1 MKLDL
6 FAHPVSFRSDREG
19 EAARIAATGADGVVL
34 ALAYHS
40 GRWLLTTSDP
50 GAVVHLDAGRFF
62 RADDPDL
69 LDQSVVDDSS
79 AGVVGALRSAG
90 LDASGWLVGLHQS
103 EMATRRPD
111 LALRN
116 AFGHRY
122 RHALC
127 PARPEVVA
135 FARALVAG
143 AARATGVSRLELEAF
158 GYLGWEHQGAHEKVG
173 TALRPADR
181 WLLSL
186 CVCLACSAQ
195 FNDSGVD
202 PAELA
207 ERTATAVRTQLAEPR
222 PAATDPVEDVDSALG
237 PQLHQAVLR
246 VRSRVSCDLVTAAV
260 DAAGST
266 PVSVRATADPH
277 GCAGKTAGGLGDLT
291 ATRAGLTVTDLS
303 GDFGALQRE
312 LEAAA
317 AVATHL
323 TVGWSLFHS
332 ATPTSAVLG
341 AVTDLALAHGAD
353 ALALYLYDL
362 VPAARLRDLSTQ
374 RRASALVTTGETS
387 R

>member
-1 MKLDL
+1 MKVDL
-6 FAHPVSFRSDREG
+6 FAHPVSFRADPAGQAE
-19 EAARIAATGADGVVL
+19 RIAATGADGVVL

-50 GAVVHLDAGRFF
+50 GAVTHLDAGRFF
-62 RADDPDL
+62 HDDNPDL
-69 LDQSVVDDSS
+69 LGQAVVEDTSTT
-79 AGVVGALRSAG
+79 VVEALRSAG

-103 EMATRRPD
+103 AIATDRPD

-143 AARATGVSRLELEAF
+143 AARTTGVSRLELEAF
-158 GYLGWEHQGAHEKVG
+158 GYLGWAHQGAHEKVG
-173 TALRPADR
+173 TALRPADQ

-186 CVCLACSAQ
+186 CVCSACRVRFSA
-195 FNDSGVD
+195 SGVD
-202 PAELA
+202 PDELTG
-207 ERTATAVRTQLAEPR
+207 RVTTAVRAQLSEPR
-222 PAATDPVEDVDSALG
+222 PPASDLAEDIDSALG
-237 PQLHQAVLR
+237 RQLHQAVLS
-246 VRSRVSCDLVTAAV
+246 VRSGVSSELVAAAV

-277 GCAGKTAGGLGDLT
+277 GCTGKTAGGLADLA
-291 ATRAGLTVTDLS
+291 ATGAGLTVTDLS
-303 GDFGALQRE
+303 GDFDALQRE

-341 AVTDLALAHGAD
+341 AVTDLAVAHGAD

-362 VPAARLRDLSTQ
+362 VPAARLRDLPTQ
-374 RRASALVTTGETS
+374 RRTSALVTTGEAS